1 MSCVV
6 VTLPPV
12 LPFFAEVVV
21 SLCLQG
27 KLVGGDL

>member
-6 VTLPPV
+6 VTLPTV
-12 LPFFAEVVV
+12 SPFFAEVVV
-21 SLCLQG
+21 SLSLLG